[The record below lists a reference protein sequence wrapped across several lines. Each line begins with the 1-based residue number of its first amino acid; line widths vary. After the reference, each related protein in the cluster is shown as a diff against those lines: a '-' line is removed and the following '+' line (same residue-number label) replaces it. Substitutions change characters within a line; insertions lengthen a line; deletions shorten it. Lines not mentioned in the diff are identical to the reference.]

1 IPGENLDRI
10 IQMDEDLTK
19 YASVVG
25 QTTEYKDD
33 VIGLFEPVMV
43 DAAETATPE
52 ELTQAKQRWI
62 ERIAHHIDA
71 DGLPLSKTL
80 KKQADDVVQL
90 RSHHVGSATAAMHID
105 PIWTAFVKELITTN
119 LKYEGNRPVPP

>member
-1 IPGENLDRI
+1 VYVGYSSDADRTVAGATPKLPKVAASFTSGQIPGENLDRI

-62 ERIAHHIDA
+62 NVSRIISMLMDRHF
-71 DGLPLSKTL
+71 PK
-80 KKQADDVVQL
+80 
-90 RSHHVGSATAAMHID
+90 
-105 PIWTAFVKELITTN
+105 
-119 LKYEGNRPVPP
+119 